1 MKKGEGND
9 MENAELELRRI
20 RVILLLIGIVVLFGS
35 CAISNIESRQE
46 SWHNYSNQDDHGD
59 IEGLLQSA
67 VALKNN
73 HFAVV
78 KDDEVQVYRF
88 DEKEGEL
95 TLIKTKY
102 IDEWDEDYDDDD
114 SVEE

>member
-1 MKKGEGND
+1 

-46 SWHNYSNQDDHGD
+46 SWNNHSHENA
-59 IEGLLQSA
+59 EGILPSSA
-67 VALKNN
+67 ELKNN

-78 KDDEVQVYRF
+78 KDDEVHVYRF

-95 TLIKTKY
+95 TLVTKKY
-102 IDEWDEDYDDDD
+102 IDEWDEEYDDGLDD
-114 SVEE
+114 EE

>member
-1 MKKGEGND
+1 M
-9 MENAELELRRI
+9 
-20 RVILLLIGIVVLFGS
+20 
-35 CAISNIESRQE
+35 
-46 SWHNYSNQDDHGD
+46 
-59 IEGLLQSA
+59 LQSA

-102 IDEWDEDYDDDD
+102 IDEWDEDYDEDD

>member
-1 MKKGEGND
+1 

-35 CAISNIESRQE
+35 CAISNIETRQE
-46 SWHNYSNQDDHGD
+46 SWHNHSGEHDGSHVD
-59 IEGLLQSA
+59 GLLPSS

-73 HFAVV
+73 HIAVV
-78 KDDEVQVYRF
+78 KDDEVHVYRF

-95 TLIKTKY
+95 TLITTKY
-102 IDEWDEDYDDDD
+102 IDEWDEDEGD
-114 SVEE
+114 SEDFDEE

>member
-1 MKKGEGND
+1 

-20 RVILLLIGIVVLFGS
+20 RVLLLLIGIVVLFGS
-35 CAISNIESRQE
+35 CAISNIETRQE
-46 SWHNYSNQDDHGD
+46 NWQNNSYQGD
-59 IEGLLQSA
+59 EEDVKGILQSS

-78 KDDEVQVYRF
+78 KDDEVYVYRF

-95 TLIKTKY
+95 TLITTKY
-102 IDEWDEDYDDDD
+102 IDEWDEEY
-114 SVEE
+114 E

>member
-1 MKKGEGND
+1 

-20 RVILLLIGIVVLFGS
+20 RVILLLIGVVVLFGS
-35 CAISNIESRQE
+35 CTISNIESRQE
-46 SWHNYSNQDDHGD
+46 SWHNYSHQDDTGD
-59 IEGLLQSA
+59 IAGLLQSA

-78 KDDEVQVYRF
+78 KDDEVHVYRF

-102 IDEWDEDYDDDD
+102 IDEWDEEDDDI
-114 SVEE
+114 SEEQ

>member
-1 MKKGEGND
+1 

-35 CAISNIESRQE
+35 CAISNIETRQE
-46 SWHNYSNQDDHGD
+46 NWQNDSYQNDEDHVKG
-59 IEGLLQSA
+59 ILQSS

-78 KDDEVQVYRF
+78 KDDEVHVYQF
-88 DEKEGEL
+88 DEKEGKL
-95 TLIKTKY
+95 STSIYKCM
-102 IDEWDEDYDDDD
+102 
-114 SVEE
+114 

>member
-1 MKKGEGND
+1 

-35 CAISNIESRQE
+35 CAISNIETRQE
-46 SWHNYSNQDDHGD
+46 SWYNYSHQDDHGNID
-59 IEGLLQSA
+59 GMMQSA

-78 KDDEVQVYRF
+78 KEDEVLVYRF
-88 DEKEGEL
+88 DEKEGQL
-95 TLIKTKY
+95 TLVKTKY
-102 IDEWDEDYDDDD
+102 IDEWDEENDDGSD
-114 SVEE
+114 EE

>member
-1 MKKGEGND
+1 

-46 SWHNYSNQDDHGD
+46 SSHNYANQDDNGH

-78 KDDEVQVYRF
+78 NDDEVHVYRF

-95 TLIKTKY
+95 TLVKTKY
-102 IDEWDEDYDDDD
+102 IDEWDEEYDDD

>member
-1 MKKGEGND
+1 
-9 MENAELELRRI
+9 MENTELELRRI

-35 CAISNIESRQE
+35 CAISNIETRQE
-46 SWHNYSNQDDHGD
+46 SWHNHSYQNDNGN

-78 KDDEVQVYRF
+78 KDDEVHVYRF
-88 DEKEGEL
+88 DEKKGEL
-95 TLIKTKY
+95 TLVKTEY
-102 IDEWDEDYDDDD
+102 IDEWDEEYDDGLD
-114 SVEE
+114 EE

>member
-1 MKKGEGND
+1 

-35 CAISNIESRQE
+35 CAISNIETRQE
-46 SWHNYSNQDDHGD
+46 SWHDYSNQDDEDHVD
-59 IEGLLQSA
+59 GLLQSS

-78 KDDEVQVYRF
+78 KDDEVHVYRF
-88 DEKEGEL
+88 DEKAGEL
-95 TLIKTKY
+95 TLITTTY
-102 IDEWDEDYDDDD
+102 IDEWDEEYDDVLED
-114 SVEE
+114 